1 MADMD
6 LNVNVDTTQAQRNV
20 TALENRVNKLNQ
32 RFGELRTAIAGIA
45 VIALARSAMQLADS
59 IQDVSDATGIAKEN
73 ILAFGQAVQGAGGTF
88 ESATNGLNIFVKNI
102 NDAAE
107 GSKTTRQAFSDLG
120 ISLKDI
126 ETLSERALLAKT
138 LKGLEGIEDKAKAAA
153 IGTELFGKAFKGVAG
168 QNISAGYT
176 QGIAEAARYNNS
188 IKAVGDLQDKLSRTF
203 VNLQL
208 SILKALEPLAN
219 FLNNIPQD
227 KLDKMIEG
235 FIQLAGVG
243 VALAGV
249 VKGFQY
255 LTAAVAGLGVAFA
268 SFKIGAVLVADGLKV
283 VTVGLAGAVG
293 AFNILGRTAQI
304 TFSVFTK
311 YSVPAIVA
319 ATGFGSKIAELAK
332 TGAMLATR
340 MGWLGQAFTVLT
352 TALVTMG
359 KGLGLSVVGL
369 LRMIPLIGTLAAG
382 AYALNEVLKATT
394 NISLA
399 GWFDEGAAAM
409 ERFVTDKFPKVAEAL
424 NWLGNKMG
432 MAPSPMEQKAA
443 DPRAALRKQEIG
455 DYEKINSLLDV
466 RQQEEEKAAKDRK
479 TKADASY
486 VALQQFGLEQ
496 RQQVANYQESLRLTQ
511 QRLGFENNLVIKNGE
526 LVRISEDDKDILRA
540 QNDLLM
546 GQVGL
551 INNIQNEIE
560 KIKLNEKLGL
570 DDQAAAKIK
579 ILNENIRQIQG
590 ATADASN
597 SIVKYLTTA
606 QTARILEEDR
616 LRTLENITKAYDDQ
630 VQRTQTL
637 GDQIRTV
644 GQQIND
650 AMFEGAQIGKSPLE
664 TQIAKIKRD
673 AEVAAQSAKQA
684 FAGMFGD
691 GDLGPEREAELLKGL
706 DAIQAKYQQLAV
718 IQADNVRANYDYSRS
733 WSGGWEEAF
742 RQYIENAT
750 NAANTA
756 RDVFGAVTTN
766 MNSAI
771 DNFVETGKFK
781 FSDFAQSIIRDLVKI
796 ELKAMASK
804 VLTPILSGL
813 GSGISSILG
822 FAEGGNP
829 PINRPSLVGEKGPEL
844 FVPKT
849 AGTVVPNNALGGGAP
864 ITNNYI
870 TNNISAVDAKSVAQ
884 LFAENRRTL
893 FGTMKLAEKELSYR

>member
-208 SILKALEPLAN
+208 SILKALEPVAN

-332 TGAMLATR
+332 TGTMLATR

-813 GSGISSILG
+813 GSGISSLLG

>member
-32 RFGELRTAIAGIA
+32 RFGELRSAIAGIA

-59 IQDVSDATGIAKEN
+59 IQDVSDATGIARTN
-73 ILAFGQAVQGAGGTF
+73 VLAFGQAVLESGGSM
-88 ESATNGLNIFVKNI
+88 ESATNGLNNFVKSI
-102 NDAAE
+102 NDAAT
-107 GSKTTRQAFSDLG
+107 GSKTTREAFSDLG

-126 ETLSERALLAKT
+126 QTLSERALLAKT
-138 LKGLEGIEDKAKAAA
+138 LKGLEQVEDKAKAAA

-168 QNISAGYT
+168 QNVGSLYT
-176 QGIAEAARYNNS
+176 QAVVEAERYNSS
-188 IKAVGDLQDKLSRTF
+188 IKAVSDLQGKLDRTF

-235 FIQLAGVG
+235 FIQLGAAAVSIAATAKTLQMLGTAVAFVGAAFASFQIGLALVAKGVTGVG
-243 VALAGV
+243 VATQVANAG
-249 VKGFQY
+249 Y
-255 LTAAVAGLGVAFA
+255 YSLG
-268 SFKIGAVLVADGLKV
+268 KTIGITLKV
-283 VTVGLAGAVG
+283 L
-293 AFNILGRTAQI
+293 
-304 TFSVFTK
+304 K
-311 YSVPAIVA
+311 DYSVPALLA
-319 ATGFGSKIAELAK
+319 ATTLSGKLAELGK
-332 TGAMLATR
+332 TGAMLAKRFGYFAGSMSLVATA
-340 MGWLGQAFTVLT
+340 GKLTAASLGAIVAGFV
-352 TALVTMG
+352 
-359 KGLGLSVVGL
+359 
-369 LRMIPLIGTLAAG
+369 RMIPFIGTVIAG
-382 AYALNEVLKATT
+382 LLALNEVLKATT

-409 ERFVTDKFPKVAEAL
+409 ERFVTDKFPKIAAAL
-424 NWLGNKMG
+424 NWLGDKMG

-479 TKADASY
+479 TKSDASY

-630 VQRTQTL
+630 VSRTQTL

-644 GQQIND
+644 GQQLND
-650 AMFEGAQIGKSPLE
+650 AMFEGTQIGKSPIE
-664 TQIAKIKRD
+664 AQIAKIKRD
-673 AEVAAQSAKQA
+673 AEVAAQSARQA

-706 DAIQAKYQQLAV
+706 DAISVKYQQLAV
-718 IQADNVRANYDYSRS
+718 LQADNVRANYDYSRS

-781 FSDFAQSIIRDLVKI
+781 FGDFAQSIIRDLVKI
-796 ELKAMASK
+796 ELKALASK
-804 VLTPILSGL
+804 VLSPILSGL

>member
-138 LKGLEGIEDKAKAAA
+138 LKGLEQVEDKAKAAA

-771 DNFVETGKFK
+771 DNFVETGKFS

>member
-208 SILKALEPLAN
+208 SILKALEPVAN

-268 SFKIGAVLVADGLKV
+268 SFKIGAVLVGDGLKV

-496 RQQVANYQESLRLTQ
+496 RQQIANYQESLRLTQ

-644 GQQIND
+644 GQQLND

-673 AEVAAQSAKQA
+673 ADIAAQSAKQA

>member
-486 VALQQFGLEQ
+486 VTLQQFGLEQ

-771 DNFVETGKFK
+771 DNFVETGKFS

-796 ELKAMASK
+796 ELKALASK